1 MGISLEKAELISLA
15 LTTFLYGESRN
26 RLDCPPVF
34 PLTYEPADRVV
45 LRSVSHHDCGDVL
58 QGNGGYSSTAHK
70 DSSCVMDDVSG
81 GDYGGTSFHMPAL
94 CIDAVLFQH
103 LIIIW
108 IRAMQGFV
116 VQKGGSAQAFYE
128 DISDPTSSIK
138 LSCMLLQTIM
148 GDLVMVRGCFASALA
163 TLLILEDMAAL
174 CGLWQKSNRRS
185 SRYPPCSWLFRYE
198 TEIRV
203 MLICV

>member
-26 RLDCPPVF
+26 RLDRPPVF

-45 LRSVSHHDCGDVL
+45 LRFVSHHDCGDVL
-58 QGNGGYSSTAHK
+58 QGNGGYSSTTHK

-81 GDYGGTSFHMPAL
+81 GDYDWTSSNMPAL
-94 CIDAVLFQH
+94 FIDAVLFQH

-128 DISDPTSSIK
+128 DISDPTSIIK
-138 LSCMLLQTIM
+138 LSCMCLQTAL
-148 GDLVMVRGCFASALA
+148 GDLVVVSGCFASALVPIF
-163 TLLILEDMAAL
+163 ILEDMAAV
-174 CGLWQKSNRRS
+174 CGL
-185 SRYPPCSWLFRYE
+185 
-198 TEIRV
+198 
-203 MLICV
+203 